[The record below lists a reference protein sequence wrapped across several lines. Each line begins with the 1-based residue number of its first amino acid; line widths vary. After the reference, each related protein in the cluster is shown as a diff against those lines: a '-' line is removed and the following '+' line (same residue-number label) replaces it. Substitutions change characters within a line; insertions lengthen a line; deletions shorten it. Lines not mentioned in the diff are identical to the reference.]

1 MGGLL
6 VFVLQEAHVNA
17 CYKHFYFF
25 VIEFKLMD
33 SKEFEPL
40 VSSYHG
46 DHDYYVIVFTATPN
60 SQIVLLIR
68 NHLVE

>member
-1 MGGLL
+1 MVGGDTII
-6 VFVLQEAHVNA
+6 LQEAHVNA

-40 VSSYHG
+40 VSGCHG
-46 DHDYYVIVFTATPN
+46 NVI
-60 SQIVLLIR
+60 S
-68 NHLVE
+68 